1 MTAPATRGDLTDFLN
16 ALGQRESS
24 NDYSVVNSLGYLGRY
39 QFGELALIDAGYY
52 AGRDGSSSNDFSGG
66 WTGRLGVTSKAA
78 FLASTEAQDD
88 AARVYVEK
96 LWSYIRALD
105 LEFYAQQSLNSV
117 DLSISGMIGGA
128 WLVGSGGLRTF
139 ITSGGTSA
147 PGDANATK
155 VTEYIELLADY
166 DLSSLGVFVTNHEKG
181 NILVGGTEADTL
193 RGFDGNDVL
202 TGDTGSDVLDGGAG
216 HDQAVY
222 SGARSSYTIVEMN
235 GMTTVTNGAD
245 TDQLTGIEELRFD
258 DAVVSLVSD
267 AEAVSAQVY
276 RLYQA
281 AFGRTPDTVGLSH
294 NAALVE
300 TSALD
305 LEQMAQAFIA
315 SAEFVRSF
323 GTAPSDADFVT
334 LLYSNVLGR
343 QPDDPGLSGWLDR
356 LSGGSY
362 ERADVLL
369 GFSES
374 PENRAL
380 VADAISDGFWI
391 G

>member
-1 MTAPATRGDLTDFLN
+1 MTAPATRGDLTDFLD

-52 AGRDGSSSNDFSGG
+52 AGRDGSSSNDFSGS
-66 WTGRLGVTSKAA
+66 WTGRLGITSKAA
-78 FLASTEAQDD
+78 FLASSEAQDD
-88 AARVYVEK
+88 AAKAYVEK

-128 WLVGSGGLRTF
+128 WLVGSGGLQTF

-155 VTEYIELLADY
+155 VTEYIELLANY
-166 DLSSLGVFVTNHEKG
+166 DLSSLGAFVTNHEKD
-181 NILVGGTEADTL
+181 NILVGGTEADIL

-202 TGDTGSDVLDGGAG
+202 KGSAGNDVLDGGAG
-216 HDQAVY
+216 QDQALF

-235 GMTTVTNGAD
+235 GTTTVTDGTD
-245 TDQLTGIEELRFD
+245 TDQLTGIEELHFD
-258 DAVVSLVSD
+258 DSVVSLVSD
-267 AEAVSAQVY
+267 VEALSAQVY

-281 AFGRTPDTVGLSH
+281 AFGRTPDTAGLSH
-294 NAALVE
+294 NAVLVE
-300 TSALD
+300 TNVLD
-305 LEQMAQAFIA
+305 LEQMARAFIA
-315 SAEFVRSF
+315 SAEFEKSF
-323 GTAPSDADFVT
+323 GSPPSDTDFVT

-343 QPDDPGLSGWLDR
+343 QPDASGLTGWLDR
-356 LSGGSY
+356 LSGGGY

-374 PENRAL
+374 QENRAL

>member
-1 MTAPATRGDLTDFLN
+1 MTAPATRGGLTDFLN
-16 ALGQRESS
+16 ALAQRESS
-24 NDYSVVNSLGYLGRY
+24 NDYTAVNSLGYLGRY

-52 AGRDGSSSNDFSGG
+52 AGRDGSSANDFSGS
-66 WTGRLGVTSKAA
+66 WTGRLGITSKAA
-78 FLASTEAQDD
+78 FLASPEAQDD
-88 AARVYVEK
+88 AARAYVAK

-105 LEFYAQQSLNSV
+105 LEIYAQQSLNSV
-117 DLSISGMIGGA
+117 DLSISGMVGGA

-139 ITSGGTSA
+139 VTSGGTSA
-147 PGDANATK
+147 PGDANATN

-166 DLSSLGVFVTNHEKG
+166 DLSSLGAFVTNHEKD
-181 NILVGGTEADTL
+181 NVLTGGAGADTL
-193 RGFDGNDVL
+193 RGFDGDDTL
-202 TGDTGSDVLDGGAG
+202 KGDAGSDVLDGGSGLDLAL
-216 HDQAVY
+216 Y
-222 SGARSSYTIVEMN
+222 SGTRSSYEIVEMN
-235 GMTTVTNGAD
+235 GTTSVISGAD
-245 TDQLTGIEELRFD
+245 VDQLTGIEELRFD
-258 DAVVSLVSD
+258 DATVRQVND
-267 AEAVSAQVY
+267 TEAVPAQVY

-281 AFGRTPDTVGLSH
+281 AFGRTPDTAGLSH
-294 NAALVE
+294 NADLVQ
-300 TSALD
+300 TGTLY

-323 GTAPSDADFVT
+323 GAASSDTEFVT

-343 QPDDPGLSGWLDR
+343 EPDEPGLSDWLDR
-356 LSGGSY
+356 LSGGNH
-362 ERADVLL
+362 ERADILL